1 MQVCRSPF
9 RVMKGRL
16 KLIETLFDLTDRVA
30 IVTGASS
37 GFGVV
42 FAHALA
48 EAGADV
54 VVAARRKERLER
66 TAEGVRE
73 RGRKCLVMQTDISQE
88 DQVDELVAKTMEE
101 FGRIDIIVNNAA
113 RGGMAMEMDN
123 TTLEEYRTI
132 LDTNLIGVFMLTQK
146 AGRVMLERGWG
157 RVINISS
164 VEGVQAAPENDP
176 SIGYCTAKHG
186 MAGLTRETAKQWAK
200 RGVTVNQIGPGFFHT
215 ELTDRFLSVPEIKAE
230 LSALSPMNRVGQP
243 EELVGL
249 LLLLASENSSYITG
263 QTIMVDG
270 GWSIW

>member
-1 MQVCRSPF
+1 M
-9 RVMKGRL
+9 
-16 KLIETLFDLTDRVA
+16 IEKLFDLTDRVA

-54 VVAARRKERLER
+54 VVAARRKERLEQ
-66 TAEGVRE
+66 TAQGVRE
-73 RGRKCLVMQTDISQE
+73 RGRRCLVMQTDVSQE
-88 DQVDELVAKTMEE
+88 NQIDELVSKTMEE
-101 FGRIDIIVNNAA
+101 FGRIDIVVNNAA
-113 RGGMAMEMDN
+113 RGGMAMWTET

-132 LDTNLIGVFMLTQK
+132 LDTNLFGVFMLTQK
-146 AGRVMLERGWG
+146 AGRVMLDRGWG
-157 RVINISS
+157 RIINISS

-176 SIGYCTAKHG
+176 SIGYCTAKHA

-215 ELTDRFLSVPEIKAE
+215 ELTDRFLKLPDVKAE
-230 LSALSPMNRVGQP
+230 LEALAPMNRVGQP

>member
-1 MQVCRSPF
+1 M
-9 RVMKGRL
+9 
-16 KLIETLFDLTDRVA
+16 IEKLFDLTDRVA

-54 VVAARRKERLER
+54 VVAARRKERLEQ

-73 RGRKCLVMQTDISQE
+73 CGRRCLVVQTDVSQE
-88 DQVDELVAKTMEE
+88 DQIDALVSQTMEE
-101 FGRIDIIVNNAA
+101 FGRIDIVVNNAA
-113 RGGMAMEMDN
+113 RGGMAMWAET

-146 AGRVMLERGWG
+146 AGKVMLDRGWG
-157 RVINISS
+157 RIINISS

-176 SIGYCTAKHG
+176 SLGYCTAKHA

-215 ELTDRFLSVPEIKAE
+215 ELTDRFLSHADVKAQLE
-230 LSALSPMNRVGQP
+230 ALSPMNRVGQP

>member
-1 MQVCRSPF
+1 M
-9 RVMKGRL
+9 
-16 KLIETLFDLTDRVA
+16 IEKLFDLTDRVA

-54 VVAARRKERLER
+54 VVAARRKERLEQ

-73 RGRKCLVMQTDISQE
+73 QGRRCLVMQTDISQE
-88 DQVDELVAKTMEE
+88 DQVDDLVAKTMEE
-101 FGRIDIIVNNAA
+101 FGRIDIVVNNAA
-113 RGGMAMEMDN
+113 RGGMAMRMEE

-132 LDTNLIGVFMLTQK
+132 LDTNLMGVFMLMHK
-146 AGRVMLERGWG
+146 AGLVMLERGWG
-157 RVINISS
+157 RIINISS
-164 VEGVQAAPENDP
+164 VEGVQAAPGFDP
-176 SIGYCTAKHG
+176 SIGYCTAKHA
-186 MAGLTRETAKQWAK
+186 MAGLTRETAKQWAQ

-215 ELTDRFLSVPEIKAE
+215 ELTDRFLKHEDNRTKI
-230 LSALSPMNRVGQP
+230 SALAPMNRVGQP